1 MSSDAAPIPD
11 LPSPYEF
18 KKIRVNK
25 MLNAL
30 YNGDE
35 VIIERWWKSPNVY
48 MSMEIPRVL
57 FETNQDKVVEVAHA
71 EVRRRLAKQ

>member
-1 MSSDAAPIPD
+1 
-11 LPSPYEF
+11 
-18 KKIRVNK
+18 

-71 EVRRRLAKQ
+71 EIRRRLAKQ